1 MFCVIVSEDEE
12 EERCVQEACVRREKG
27 LKIRVLGSTRKIVKK
42 LCYSQSVVNLRE
54 NETKAGKIVGQEE
67 GKRVPEDLISG

>member
-1 MFCVIVSEDEE
+1 MFK
-12 EERCVQEACVRREKG
+12 EACVSKSEDQ
-27 LKIRVLGSTRKIVKK
+27 RVLGSTRKIVKK

-54 NETKAGKIVGQEE
+54 NETKLREIVGQEE